1 MPILTRII
9 KEDEA
14 KMLNLQTTAQYR
26 KDRKRAIKRGLPMN
40 LLDDVLD
47 LLIEEKPLDL
57 KHNDHELKGKYAG
70 FRECHIQPDWLL
82 IYAIDK
88 GNLILTTTRTGSHSD
103 LF

>member
-47 LLIEEKPLDL
+47 LLIEE
-57 KHNDHELKGKYAG
+57 N
-70 FRECHIQPDWLL
+70 
-82 IYAIDK
+82 
-88 GNLILTTTRTGSHSD
+88 HSI
-103 LF
+103 